1 MAAPRLLR
9 SHALAPLSR
18 RLSASAAG
26 APVYDVLVV
35 GGGVVGSLLAALL
48 RCARRAACSRGHPA

>member
-1 MAAPRLLR
+1 MAAPRGVVRLL
-9 SHALAPLSR
+9 SPLSR
-18 RLSASAAG
+18 RLCASASPG

-48 RCARRAACSRGHPA
+48 RCAPQLALRRVPA